1 MSLPKCAKPAAAS
14 RAVNGLRDSE
24 FAGERLD
31 PKHTETTPRQQ
42 ASADSADLF
51 AKPPGP
57 FFGSWEVLSVDE
69 TGKRA
74 TARCVCGRIHV
85 LGVEAL
91 ELGIT
96 TSCGCRPPPL
106 QNREAFRLEQSRQK
120 RQRDLGGWKMEGE
133 R

>member
-1 MSLPKCAKPAAAS
+1 MHQTTQGPGREPEAKDISPEPTRDILSTDSRDSSTATELAAA
-14 RAVNGLRDSE
+14 
-24 FAGERLD
+24 F
-31 PKHTETTPRQQ
+31 TPTRRIGHW
-42 ASADSADLF
+42 S
-51 AKPPGP
+51 
-57 FFGSWEVLSVDE
+57 VLSVDSS
-69 TGKRA
+69 GKRA
-74 TARCVCGRIHV
+74 TCQCVCGRIHV

-120 RQRDLGGWKMEGE
+120 RQRDLGGWKMEGG